1 MLRKVLFTAAA
12 LSGLFL
18 QGCAVIAVADAVIT
32 VAAVTV
38 KTGAEVVGATAHVA
52 ASGVKALTKD
62 KEEEPVKK

>member
-1 MLRKVLFTAAA
+1 MSRKMLLIAAA
-12 LSGLFL
+12 LSTLCL
-18 QGCAVIAVADAVIT
+18 QGCAVIAVADAVVT

-38 KTGAEVVGATAHVA
+38 KAGAEVVGATAHVA

>member
-1 MLRKVLFTAAA
+1 MFRTVLLTAAA
-12 LSGLFL
+12 VLSLCL

-38 KTGAEVVGATAHVA
+38 KTGAEVVGATAHAA